1 MVYIPSARRT
11 RIQNRITAKE
21 AALAA
26 AEDALTAA
34 MVEVESY
41 TLNTGEGSQTT
52 KHRKIEDLEKTIRV
66 LESQID
72 RLYRQL
78 NGTGLINMNL
88 RR

>member
-1 MVYIPSARRT
+1 VVYIPSARRT